1 MMLVFQVFFFF
12 LAAPHGLQ
20 DFSSHPG
27 IELVPPTV
35 KAQSIN
41 HWTAREVPVP
51 LTFESLET
59 QRSTWHMVN
68 SQFVLLECMNG

>member
-1 MMLVFQVFFFF
+1 MMLVFQGFFGG
-12 LAAPHGLQ
+12 LHPMACRTLVPHLR
-20 DFSSHPG
+20 

-35 KAQSIN
+35 EAQSIN

-59 QRSTWHMVN
+59 QRSTW
-68 SQFVLLECMNG
+68 